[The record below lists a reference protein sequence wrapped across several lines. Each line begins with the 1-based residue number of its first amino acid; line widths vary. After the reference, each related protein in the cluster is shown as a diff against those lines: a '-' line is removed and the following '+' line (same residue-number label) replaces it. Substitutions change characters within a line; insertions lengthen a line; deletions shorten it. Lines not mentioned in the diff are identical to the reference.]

1 MSKSQYFASV
11 SALLLLTTG
20 AYSQATLDQLLA
32 TVSVDK
38 KGKCS
43 VVDIRLNRPASYQHH
58 FPANAG
64 NSLSIS
70 IEPLGTTADNGKDEA
85 MVNKEAASVPVG
97 NAAGLDGVS
106 YDPNA
111 SGGPEIRLSF
121 TKNVAYRVVMD
132 TNTRHLR
139 VDVAAPGNALACLG
153 QADGDAPTANDQAGK
168 SDGAPIANTAEA
180 ALAEGK
186 VQMRARDYA
195 RATAYFTKA
204 ISIGNGK
211 TKQEAQEMLGLSRER
226 AEQLPHAQAEYQ
238 TYLKL
243 YPKGAGAAR
252 VRARLEGVRA
262 AMDQAA
268 NQQFAERKGKQDL
281 AAPDAQKLAAPKPS
295 QVVDAL
301 TADSGKGDAEVSA
314 DEAQIGGL
322 HNTGQGMALRAQE
335 PVKDPNAWT
344 WEHTGSI
351 SQYYYRNDYYRAAA
365 PGSGGFGL
373 HETNQNE
380 VISSADGFLRGHNQD
395 YEMELRASLFN
406 EKGFGKQSDLKNTS
420 IGTVYADMKSKQTGL
435 SARVG
440 RQSKSTGGVFGRF
453 DGALLG
459 WQIDK
464 AAKISAYAGSP
475 VYSRKAKP
483 FADKRYFYGASVDYT
498 FPGDQWAGAL
508 YAVAQDI
515 GNFVDRRALGMELR
529 YTNKE
534 LSLYTAGDYDV
545 FFKEINNA
553 YLSGNWHVRDGTN
566 VYGNIDFRRSPFLL
580 TENALMGES
589 IDDLETLA
597 SIVGDDS
604 VYQYAVERTATAT
617 TAGGGISQEI
627 NEDWQIAFDATV
639 ARYSGTPDS
648 GIDIT
653 DPVSGITLNRLIGMA
668 SPGIEYYLSASL
680 NGANVFK
687 EADSLTFGLRYSGGK
702 SSSFYMADA
711 YYRFPLTENWRLSPR
726 IRFAMRDSKTSDQK
740 IYQVAPS
747 ISARYRLNKAW
758 SFESELG
765 ATWEDVVTSIS
776 SNQTLNV
783 RATAGYRFE
792 F

>member
-1 MSKSQYFASV
+1 MAMSKSKFFVYASIP
-11 SALLLLTTG
+11 ALLLM
-20 AYSQATLDQLLA
+20 AAPAMSQATLDNLLA

-58 FPANAG
+58 FPANSG

-70 IEPLGTTADNGKDEA
+70 IEPLGTTANKDETTTA
-85 MVNKEAASVPVG
+85 DKEAASVSVG
-97 NAAGLDGVS
+97 NAAGLDGVA

-139 VDVAAPGNALACLG
+139 VDVASPANALACLG
-153 QADGDAPTANDQAGK
+153 QAATEAATPTDQAGK
-168 SDGAPIANTAEA
+168 SDGAPVGNTAEA

-186 VQMRARDYA
+186 AQMAGKDYA
-195 RATAYFTKA
+195 RATAFFTKA
-204 ISIGNGK
+204 ITIGNGK
-211 TKQEAQEMLGLSRER
+211 TKQEAQELLGLARER
-226 AEQLPHAQAEYQ
+226 AEQLPHAQAEYE

-243 YPKGAGAAR
+243 YPKGEGAAR

-268 NQQFAERKGKQDL
+268 NQQFAARKGKQDL
-281 AAPDAQKLAAPKPS
+281 TEGGKAAPKAS
-295 QVVDAL
+295 QVVEAL
-301 TADSGKGDAEVSA
+301 TDQSGKSNADVSTDAQVV
-314 DEAQIGGL
+314 GGL
-322 HNTGQGMALRAQE
+322 HNTGQGLALKGQE
-335 PVKDPNAWT
+335 QAKDPNAWT
-344 WEHTGSI
+344 WEHSGSL
-351 SQYYYRNDYYRAAA
+351 SQYYYRNDNYRSTDAV
-365 PGSGGFGL
+365 SHNFGM
-373 HETNQNE
+373 HQVNQNE
-380 VISSADGFLRGHNQD
+380 IISSADGFLRGHNQD

-420 IGTVYADMKSKQTGL
+420 IGSLYADLKSKGTGL
-435 SARVG
+435 SARLG

-453 DGALLG
+453 DGAMLG
-459 WQIDK
+459 WQINK
-464 AAKISAYAGSP
+464 ATKISAYSGSP

-483 FADKRYFYGASVDYT
+483 FADKRMFYGASVDYT

-508 YAVAQDI
+508 YAIAQDI
-515 GNFVDRRALGMELR
+515 GTIIDRRALGMELR

-534 LSLYTAGDYDV
+534 LSLYSAGDYDV
-545 FFKEINNA
+545 FFKELNNA

-566 VYGNIDFRRSPFLL
+566 VYGNIDFRRVPFLL

-589 IDDLETLA
+589 VDDLETLVA
-597 SIVGDDS
+597 LWGDEN
-604 VYQYAVERTATAT
+604 VYQFAVDRTATAK
-617 TAGGGISQEI
+617 TAGGGISQEL
-627 NEDWQIAFDATV
+627 NKDWQISFDATV

-648 GIDIT
+648 GT
-653 DPVSGITLNRLIGMA
+653 VTGLP
-668 SPGIEYYLSASL
+668 SPGIEYYLSSSL
-680 NGANVFK
+680 NGSNIFRD
-687 EADSLTFGLRYSGGK
+687 ADSITMGLRYSGSK
-702 SSSFYMADA
+702 TSNFYMADA
-711 YYRFPLTENWRLSPR
+711 YYRFPVTENWRLSPR
-726 IRFAMRDSKTSDQK
+726 IRFTLRDSKTSDQK
-740 IYQVAPS
+740 VYQVAPS
-747 ISARYRLNKAW
+747 IASRYRLNKMW
-758 SFESELG
+758 SFESEIG
-765 ATWEDVVTSIS
+765 ATWEDTVTSLT